1 MASQW
6 FLGSLKSTTP
16 WRGRRKG
23 RFLLGDPQG
32 VEGEEAGLGTRG
44 YARDRTAAPAGNPT
58 TIVRHTSVVHCIL
71 MEIL

>member
-16 WRGRRKG
+16 GRGRRKG
-23 RFLLGDPQG
+23 GFLLGDPQG
-32 VEGEEAGLGTRG
+32 VEVEEAGLGTRG

-58 TIVRHTSVVHCIL
+58 TIVRHTSVVHSIL
-71 MEIL
+71 IEIL